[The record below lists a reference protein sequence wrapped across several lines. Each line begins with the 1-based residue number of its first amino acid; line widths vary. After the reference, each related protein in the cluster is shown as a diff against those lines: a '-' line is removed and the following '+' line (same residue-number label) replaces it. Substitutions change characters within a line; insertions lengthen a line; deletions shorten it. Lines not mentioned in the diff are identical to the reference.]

1 MLQLSLGTTKLSV
14 YICLSWLGIIP
25 FGFRSEF
32 NLNEIPDTNHI
43 TGFVDSTHLLKQLK
57 SIPTLTVQPAMHTN
71 VRNYRLHFKTE
82 QVDFLNIISCRIV
95 AGQWIVTVTAG
106 PGLRARKFK
115 SGHVFFFGI
124 CPGHDEPFKYEGAA
138 AFNKQGLL

>member
-43 TGFVDSTHLLKQLK
+43 TGFVDSSFDTDFNGSTGNAHE
-57 SIPTLTVQPAMHTN
+57 
-71 VRNYRLHFKTE
+71 RRLHFRTE
-82 QVDFLNIISCRIV
+82 QVDFLNIISWPNRCR
-95 AGQWIVTVTAG
+95 TVDRDGHGRSGT
-106 PGLRARKFK
+106 PGRQ
-115 SGHVFFFGI
+115 I
-124 CPGHDEPFKYEGAA
+124 
-138 AFNKQGLL
+138 

>member
-43 TGFVDSTHLLKQLK
+43 TGFVDSSFETGK

-71 VRNYRLHFKTE
+71 VWNYRLHFRTE
-82 QVDFLNIISCRIV
+82 QVDFLNIISWPNRCR
-95 AGQWIVTVTAG
+95 TVDRDGHGRSGTPG
-106 PGLRARKFK
+106 PQ
-115 SGHVFFFGI
+115 I
-124 CPGHDEPFKYEGAA
+124 
-138 AFNKQGLL
+138 